1 MKIVLVTESLG
12 SGGAERQLTGLAAI
26 FARRG
31 AECTVVTWVNK
42 NFYSSFLRENN
53 VRHILLHPTG
63 RLDRVKELA
72 SIFRKEKPDA
82 VISFLPMAN
91 ETCALASLLIPI
103 KLIVSE
109 RSYTTN
115 WGWRRQFTNLLYRRA
130 AYIVANSNNEA
141 KNIRTHCPI
150 LASRTL
156 VIPNYVDINRFTS
169 DIAKIRSDSHIAFV
183 GVGRVIPS
191 KNILNLLRALGRLKS
206 DGIEFTFDWYGAI
219 YDTTYVNE
227 VETLVSDLGLQ
238 YVFKLR
244 GECKDIEQAYRD
256 ADIMCMP
263 SMLEGYPNVLVEAM
277 ASGLPVVVSNVCEHP
292 HIVEDGVNGF
302 LFDPYDVNA
311 IYASMVKAIKLPPE
325 AKTEMSK
332 ANRCKV
338 IENNSIE
345 AFYNSYFSL
354 I

>member
-1 MKIVLVTESLG
+1 M
-12 SGGAERQLTGLAAI
+12 
-26 FARRG
+26 
-31 AECTVVTWVNK
+31 
-42 NFYSSFLRENN
+42 
-53 VRHILLHPTG
+53 
-63 RLDRVKELA
+63 
-72 SIFRKEKPDA
+72 
-82 VISFLPMAN
+82 
-91 ETCALASLLIPI
+91 
-103 KLIVSE
+103 
-109 RSYTTN
+109 
-115 WGWRRQFTNLLYRRA
+115 
-130 AYIVANSNNEA
+130 
-141 KNIRTHCPI
+141 
-150 LASRTL
+150 
-156 VIPNYVDINRFTS
+156 
-169 DIAKIRSDSHIAFV
+169 
-183 GVGRVIPS
+183 
-191 KNILNLLRALGRLKS
+191 LRALGRLKS